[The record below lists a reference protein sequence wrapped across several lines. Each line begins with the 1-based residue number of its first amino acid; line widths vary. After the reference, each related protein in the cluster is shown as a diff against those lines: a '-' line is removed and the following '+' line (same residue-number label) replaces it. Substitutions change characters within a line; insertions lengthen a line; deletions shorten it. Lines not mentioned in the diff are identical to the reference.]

1 MAAAGLKF
9 LKEKVEKVAT
19 LGDLASLSNLVNR
32 KREELNPILEEDVKL
47 ERERLEREEKE
58 WHEGAARRRKGHETL
73 WAYYTTAI
81 LPWYIH
87 G

>member
-1 MAAAGLKF
+1 VVAAGLKL

-19 LGDLASLSNLVNR
+19 LGDLASLSNLVNQ
-32 KREELNPILEEDVKL
+32 KREDINPFLEEDVKL
-47 ERERLEREEKE
+47 ERERLEREERERKE
-58 WHEGAARRRKGHETL
+58 EAARRRKGHEIL
-73 WAYYTTAI
+73 WQQYVAI